1 MSITME
7 SVGDKSKQQTLID
20 VDAIA
25 AEIAIAIQLQMETLE
40 LIAWVVQAAAQIV
53 TDYGSFE

>member
-1 MSITME
+1 ME
-7 SVGDKSKQQTLID
+7 SVGDKSKQLTLID

-40 LIAWVVQAAAQIV
+40 LIA
-53 TDYGSFE
+53 